1 MWKEQDTNKEEGTD
15 NATIIPLQD
24 KTNAASTP
32 AHKGKTGPMVDGSLC
47 KESNDASHLLNAIGS
62 GDSNVDEN
70 VPTLCDGLAND
81 DDDDDDV
88 SDPFVLVVL
97 LEQLG

>member
-1 MWKEQDTNKEEGTD
+1 
-15 NATIIPLQD
+15 
-24 KTNAASTP
+24 
-32 AHKGKTGPMVDGSLC
+32 MVDGSLR
-47 KESNDASHLLNAIGS
+47 KELNDASHLLNAIGS
-62 GDSNVDEN
+62 GDSNVDGN

>member
-1 MWKEQDTNKEEGTD
+1 MPQKK
-15 NATIIPLQD
+15 
-24 KTNAASTP
+24 KR
-32 AHKGKTGPMVDGSLC
+32 K
-47 KESNDASHLLNAIGS
+47 NAIGS
-62 GDSNVDEN
+62 GDSNVDGN

-81 DDDDDDV
+81 DDDDDNV

>member
-1 MWKEQDTNKEEGTD
+1 
-15 NATIIPLQD
+15 
-24 KTNAASTP
+24 
-32 AHKGKTGPMVDGSLC
+32 MVDGSLH
-47 KESNDASHLLNAIGS
+47 KELNDASHLLNAIGS
-62 GDSNVDEN
+62 GGSNIDGN
-70 VPTLCDGLAND
+70 VPTLCDGLAN

>member
-1 MWKEQDTNKEEGTD
+1 MEGTRYNKKEGTD

-32 AHKGKTGPMVDGSLC
+32 AHKRKAGPMVDESLR
-47 KESNDASHLLNAIGS
+47 KELNDTSHLLNAIGS
-62 GDSNVDEN
+62 GDSNVDGN
-70 VPTLCDGLAND
+70 LPTLCDGLAND
-81 DDDDDDV
+81 EDDDDV